1 MPARDS
7 EIDDEIS
14 LLMVSFRSARAISA
28 TEAEAT
34 VVAYMDALRGLPRW
48 AIGNGLR
55 KVRLGEVAGVSIDYP
70 PSGARLRR
78 VVTDEMVPL
87 RADRIAI
94 QRVLTAREVPPPNA
108 TAAAR
113 AADVAKSGLNRM
125 QQKYGPSYGLGHI
138 ERAAELPAGAKSD
151 EIFKPLQGDALVE
164 YYRHH
169 GLGRT
174 LKQESAPDPVS
185 EDVSGDGYEAM
196 RR

>member
-14 LLMVSFRSARAISA
+14 LLMVSFRSARAIST

-34 VVAYMDALRGLPRW
+34 VVAYMDALRGLPHW
-48 AIGNGLR
+48 AIANGLR
-55 KVRLGEVAGVSIDYP
+55 KVRLGEVAGVSRDFP
-70 PSGARLRR
+70 PAAARLRK

-87 RADRIAI
+87 RADRTNI
-94 QRVLTAREVPPPNA
+94 QRVLAARELPPPNE

-125 QQKYGPSYGLGHI
+125 QQKYGPSYGLGYI
-138 ERAAELPAGAKSD
+138 ERAAGLPADTKPD
-151 EIFKPLQGDALVE
+151 ETFRLLQGDALVE
-164 YYRHH
+164 YYRHY

-174 LKQESAPDPVS
+174 LKPERAVADVS
-185 EDVSGDGYEAM
+185 ENAPADGYEEM
-196 RR
+196 IR